1 MQCPKCKTHQSPK
14 ETCGWCGERLPAGT
28 GLPLSEFVDLR
39 AERVAIRNALERLL
53 SLRDRA
59 AAPDYEVVEPT
70 NDEWLA
76 AWDDARKALNADA

>member
-1 MQCPKCKTHQSPK
+1 MRSL
-14 ETCGWCGERLPAGT
+14 GGVVAERLRIESELDREKDVAGM
-28 GLPLSEFVDLR
+28 LSEFVDLR

-59 AAPDYEVVEPT
+59 AAPDYESVEPT